1 MWGDLIFLISP
12 FIMPKF
18 ADNLTISF
26 VTETFVCK
34 TSINYKLFCL
44 IIGLK
49 CFNKNLSSQ
58 RKILIISSNCYWLTK
73 VFQLKPLMSYKI
85 ITYFFQLGNQN
96 IEIILRISKFL
107 AQDNDFPA
115 F

>member
-1 MWGDLIFLISP
+1 
-12 FIMPKF
+12 MPKF

-26 VTETFVCK
+26 LTETFVCK

-58 RKILIISSNCYWLTK
+58 REILIISSNCYWLTK

-85 ITYFFQLGNQN
+85 ITYFYQLGNQN
-96 IEIILRISKFL
+96 IEVILRISKFL
-107 AQDNDFPA
+107 AQENDFPA